1 MIIRNKTLIILII
14 LSLLS
19 CNYIGKRTVQSDLS
33 LNNKLDSTTSQY
45 SNDSIEESEPSEKDL
60 FQKAYID
67 LIKSYNKNEIIDS
80 IFIVRTDSFHVRIEY
95 SCLKNTT
102 VIVPKRYL
110 IPFMN
115 KDFPTHDFILKL
127 IILKN
132 NKSYF
137 ERTYEKKYFFKQLQ
151 NETLRKIGVIFS
163 PYIDQIDENIV
174 LGVSVT
180 IPLTDIGEGVGD
192 TLKLSHLNKQR

>member
-1 MIIRNKTLIILII
+1 MVIKNITLTLLII
-14 LSLLS
+14 LSLIS
-19 CNYIGKRTVQSDLS
+19 CNYKEKRAAQSDMS
-33 LNNKLDSTTSQY
+33 LNNSTSAQY
-45 SNDSIEESEPSEKDL
+45 SNDSIEEAEPTEKDL

-80 IFIVRTDSFHVRIEY
+80 IFIVRKDSFRVRIEY

-102 VIVPKRYL
+102 VVVPKRFL
-110 IPFMN
+110 SPFMN
-115 KDFPTHDFILKL
+115 KDFSTHDFILKL

-137 ERTYEKKYFFKQLQ
+137 KRTYEKKYFFKQLQ
-151 NETLRKIGVIFS
+151 NKELREFGVIFS
-163 PYIDQIDENIV
+163 PYIDQIGENLV

-192 TLKLSHLNKQR
+192 TLKLSQLNKQR